1 MQRSKRI
8 ILISHCII
16 NQNTVIPEEARALG
30 AIPSAVEWLV
40 KEGLGIMQLPC
51 PEFSFLGFNRPAMT
65 YEQYDT
71 VEYRQHIQEILAPF
85 VKQLVEYKNNGY
97 EIVGMLGVQSSPS
110 CDPTRGVFTEE
121 LERVLADVNI
131 QLDTYWYLPNT
142 DNPIFN
148 SEHNR
153 HPS

>member
-16 NQNTVIPEEARALG
+16 NQNTVIPKEARALG
-30 AIPSAVEWLV
+30 AIPSAIEWFA

-51 PEFSFLGFNRPAMT
+51 PEFTFLGLSRPPMT

-85 VKQLVEYKNNGY
+85 VKQLEEYKHNGY
-97 EIVGMLGVQSSPS
+97 DIVGMLGIQSSPS

-121 LERVLADVNI
+121 LERVLSDVNI

-148 SEHNR
+148 SKQNR
-153 HPS
+153 YES